1 MATHSA
7 FAEFLLNGKRFIKNS
22 VRKNKRNDSREVK
35 SKKKNYVNRSN
46 SLRASTLSIDVI
58 KKKTLKILSQ
68 FETEMNMKT
77 NFTFDIIFSI

>member
-35 SKKKNYVNRSN
+35 SKKENYVNGSN

-58 KKKTLKILSQ
+58 KKKNVENIVAVRNGDEHEHQLFL
-68 FETEMNMKT
+68 
-77 NFTFDIIFSI
+77 